1 MIQMEQLLREI
12 GISEIPQQGED
23 GTYIIDIRDSND
35 YGKYYSKL
43 DRSDL
48 LDEDEESSNVTVD
61 GSTIVYISDDYTLTL
76 IADFASDQYKLTIR
90 END

>member
-1 MIQMEQLLREI
+1 MEQLLREL
-12 GISEIPQQGED
+12 GISEIPELSSD
-23 GTYIIDIRDSND
+23 GTYVIDIRDSND
-35 YGKYYSKL
+35 YGIYYSKL

-48 LDEDEESSNVTVD
+48 LDEDEESSNVTID

-90 END
+90 ENE

>member
-1 MIQMEQLLREI
+1 MEQLLKEI
-12 GISEIPQQGED
+12 GISEIPQQSND

>member
-1 MIQMEQLLREI
+1 MEQLLQEI
-12 GISEIPQQGED
+12 GIHEKPQLGSD
-23 GTYIIDIRDSND
+23 GTYVIDIKDSNE
-35 YGKYYSKL
+35 YGVYYSKL

-48 LDEDEESSNVTVD
+48 LDEDEESSNVTID

>member
-1 MIQMEQLLREI
+1 MEQLLRQI
-12 GISEIPQQGED
+12 GINETPVPGD
-23 GTYIIDIRDSND
+23 NGTYVIDIEDSNE
-35 YGKYYSKL
+35 YGVYYSKL

-76 IADFASDQYKLTIR
+76 VADFASDQYKLTIR
-90 END
+90 ENDE

>member
-1 MIQMEQLLREI
+1 MEQLLREI
-12 GISEIPQQGED
+12 GISEIPKLSSD
-23 GTYIIDIRDSND
+23 GTYVIDIRDSND
-35 YGKYYSKL
+35 YGIYYSKL

-48 LDEDEESSNVTVD
+48 LDEDEESSNVTID